1 MNSRG
6 LSEGNTDG
14 LISNREFSSEPVHK
28 DIEASPKRKRTAER
42 HQKEIF
48 IHDNLSDKKFQCMK
62 CNKIYTHIY
71 RHNKSIHEGVKYPCT
86 ECSYK
91 TSYKSNLQQHVAA
104 LHEGVRY
111 LCTECNYKAT
121 TKKIFNNIWRHTV
134 GATRQWGA
142 HPPYATANMLYYII
156 RSLL

>member
-1 MNSRG
+1 MEDAEDLNIRG

-14 LISNREFSSEPVHK
+14 LISNREFSSEKVHK

-91 TSYKSNLQQHVAA
+91 TSHKSNLQQHVAA
-104 LHEGVRY
+104 VHEGVRY
-111 LCTECNYKAT
+111 PLPM
-121 TKKIFNNIWRHTV
+121 H
-134 GATRQWGA
+134 
-142 HPPYATANMLYYII
+142 
-156 RSLL
+156 